1 MADELQSLLEK
12 INAEGVKK
20 AEAER
25 AEILA
30 AAKAEAKQIVDAAKA
45 EAERIAA
52 EAEAES
58 ATLRQR
64 AESEVK
70 QAARDTLLELK
81 AELETRLNNAVNG
94 AAAQAL
100 DPQLMAEIVK
110 AMVAKFADDPD
121 AEVTVRCAVNERAAL
136 DAALKN
142 APADSLIKTPK
153 VLADHTMTGGLELG
167 TSNGQLY
174 FDFSLE
180 AIGGVVGW
188 ANNISTQESRGDALS
203 TLVDAGGVRG
213 AVRNHAVR
221 ADGAHDAADIAAAA
235 DRSGKGAV

>member
-25 AEILA
+25 AKILDA
-30 AAKAEAKQIVDAAKA
+30 ANSEAERIVSAAKA
-45 EAERIAA
+45 EAERIVSAA
-52 EAEAES
+52 KTES
-58 ATLRQR
+58 DTLRQR

-100 DPQLMAEIVK
+100 DPALMAKIVK
-110 AMVAKFADDPD
+110 ELVAKFVSDPD
-121 AEVTVRCAVNERAAL
+121 SEVTVRCAVKERDAL

-142 APADSLIKTPK
+142 ALADSLTKAPK
-153 VLADHTMTGGLELG
+153 VFADPALAGGLELG
-167 TSNGQLY
+167 IENGRLY

-180 AIGGVVGW
+180 AIGGIVG
-188 ANNISTQESRGDALS
+188 AY
-203 TLVDAGGVRG
+203 AGE
-213 AVRNHAVR
+213 H
-221 ADGAHDAADIAAAA
+221 IAALF
-235 DRSGKGAV
+235 GAK

>member
-25 AEILA
+25 AKIIDA
-30 AAKAEAKQIVDAAKA
+30 ANSEAERIVGAAKA
-45 EAERIAA
+45 EAERIVGAA
-52 EAEAES
+52 KTES
-58 ATLRQR
+58 DALRQR
-64 AESEVK
+64 AESAVK

-100 DPQLMAEIVK
+100 DPALMAEIVK
-110 AMVAKFADDPD
+110 ALVAKFVADPD
-121 AEVTVRCAVNERAAL
+121 AEVTVRCAVKERDAL

-142 APADSLIKTPK
+142 ALADSLTKAPK
-153 VLADHTMTGGLELG
+153 VLADPALAGGLELG
-167 TSNGQLY
+167 TANGQLY

-180 AIGGVVGW
+180 AIGGVVG
-188 ANNISTQESRGDALS
+188 TY
-203 TLVDAGGVRG
+203 AGE
-213 AVRNHAVR
+213 H
-221 ADGAHDAADIAAAA
+221 IAALF
-235 DRSGKGAV
+235 GAK

>member
-45 EAERIAA
+45 EAERLTAA
-52 EAEAES
+52 AEAES

-100 DPQLMAEIVK
+100 DPKLMAEIVK

-142 APADSLIKTPK
+142 ALADSLIKTPK
-153 VLADHTMTGGLELG
+153 VLADHTLTGGLELG

-180 AIGGVVGW
+180 AIGGVVG
-188 ANNISTQESRGDALS
+188 AY
-203 TLVDAGGVRG
+203 AGE
-213 AVRNHAVR
+213 H
-221 ADGAHDAADIAAAA
+221 IAALFG
-235 DRSGKGAV
+235 GK

>member
-1 MADELQSLLEK
+1 MAEELQSLLEK

-30 AAKAEAKQIVDAAKA
+30 AAQAEAKRIVEAAQV
-45 EAERIAA
+45 EAKRLVSQ
-52 EAEAES
+52 AEAES
-58 ATLRQR
+58 ETLRRR

-81 AELETRLNNAVNG
+81 AELETRMNNAVNG
-94 AAAQAL
+94 ATAQAL
-100 DPQLMAEIVK
+100 DPKLMAQIVK
-110 AMVAKFADDPD
+110 AMVAKFAETPD
-121 AEVTVRCAVNERAAL
+121 AEITVRCAVKERAAL

-142 APADSLIKTPK
+142 ALADSLVKAPK
-153 VLADHTMTGGLELG
+153 VLADHTLTGGLELG

-180 AIGGVVGW
+180 AIGGVVG
-188 ANNISTQESRGDALS
+188 AYAGEHISALF
-203 TLVDAGGVRG
+203 GG
-213 AVRNHAVR
+213 
-221 ADGAHDAADIAAAA
+221 
-235 DRSGKGAV
+235 K

>member
-1 MADELQSLLEK
+1 MAEELQSLLEK

-30 AAKAEAKQIVDAAKA
+30 AAQAEAKRIVEAAQV
-45 EAERIAA
+45 EAKRLVSQ
-52 EAEAES
+52 AEAES
-58 ATLRQR
+58 ETLRRR

-81 AELETRLNNAVNG
+81 AELETRMNNAVNG
-94 AAAQAL
+94 ATAQAL
-100 DPQLMAEIVK
+100 DPKLMAQIVK
-110 AMVAKFADDPD
+110 AMVAKFAETPD
-121 AEVTVRCAVNERAAL
+121 AEITVRCAVKERAAL

-142 APADSLIKTPK
+142 ALADSLVKSPK
-153 VLADHTMTGGLELG
+153 VLADHTLTGGLELG

-180 AIGGVVGW
+180 AIGGVVG
-188 ANNISTQESRGDALS
+188 AY
-203 TLVDAGGVRG
+203 AGE
-213 AVRNHAVR
+213 H
-221 ADGAHDAADIAAAA
+221 IAALFG
-235 DRSGKGAV
+235 GK

>member
-1 MADELQSLLEK
+1 MAEELQSLLEK

-30 AAKAEAKQIVDAAKA
+30 AAQTEAKRIVEAAQV
-45 EAERIAA
+45 EAKRLVSQ
-52 EAEAES
+52 AEAES
-58 ATLRQR
+58 ETLRRR

-81 AELETRLNNAVNG
+81 AELETRMNNAVNG
-94 AAAQAL
+94 ATAQAL
-100 DPQLMAEIVK
+100 DPKLMAQIVK
-110 AMVAKFADDPD
+110 AMVAKFAETPD
-121 AEVTVRCAVNERAAL
+121 AEITVRCAVKERAAL

-142 APADSLIKTPK
+142 ALADSLVKSPK
-153 VLADHTMTGGLELG
+153 VLADHTLTGGLELG

-180 AIGGVVGW
+180 AIGGVVG
-188 ANNISTQESRGDALS
+188 AY
-203 TLVDAGGVRG
+203 AGE
-213 AVRNHAVR
+213 H
-221 ADGAHDAADIAAAA
+221 IAALFG
-235 DRSGKGAV
+235 GK

>member
-25 AEILA
+25 AKIL
-30 AAKAEAKQIVDAAKA
+30 DAANS
-45 EAERIAA
+45 EAERIVSAA
-52 EAEAES
+52 KTES
-58 ATLRQR
+58 DTLRQR

-100 DPQLMAEIVK
+100 DPALMAKIVK
-110 AMVAKFADDPD
+110 ELVAKFVSDPD
-121 AEVTVRCAVNERAAL
+121 SEVTVRCAVKERDAL

-142 APADSLIKTPK
+142 ALADSLTKAPK
-153 VLADHTMTGGLELG
+153 VFADPALAGGLELG
-167 TSNGQLY
+167 IENGRLY

-180 AIGGVVGW
+180 AIGGIVG
-188 ANNISTQESRGDALS
+188 AY
-203 TLVDAGGVRG
+203 AGE
-213 AVRNHAVR
+213 H
-221 ADGAHDAADIAAAA
+221 IAALF
-235 DRSGKGAV
+235 GAK